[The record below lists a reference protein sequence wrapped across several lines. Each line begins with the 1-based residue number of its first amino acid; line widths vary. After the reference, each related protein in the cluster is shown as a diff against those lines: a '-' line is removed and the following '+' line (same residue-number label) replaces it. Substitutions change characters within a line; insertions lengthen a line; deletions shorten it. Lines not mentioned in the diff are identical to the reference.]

1 MAACSV
7 RRVLQLSV
15 ADARRIALHALGL
28 LDPPYPVR
36 PAGAARAGRAR
47 RAAAVD
53 DVLRHLGAVQ
63 LDTISTL
70 ARSHELVPYARLG
83 PVGRDAVETAYW
95 GGGRGNVHP
104 GEPTSFEYWSHAACV
119 LPIEQWPLFA
129 FRRRDFRRR
138 GIRWHE
144 VPTDALDGV
153 RDRLRTD
160 GPLTTTDLG
169 GGRAGGEWWDWSH
182 TKIAVEWLLD
192 IGEVVCV
199 RRVGWRRVYDLA
211 ERAVPASLR
220 AGGPGW
226 VDDDGVVGPSDADA
240 IRALLARSL
249 RAVGVGTRVD
259 VEDVH
264 RLGGPRMDHA
274 LVAAQ
279 LARLVD
285 EGVAVPVEVDGWRG
299 PAYAHRDAL
308 AVDPGGTSRT
318 TLLSPFDPLVW
329 HRGRTS
335 RLFGFDH
342 TLEAYLPAAKR
353 VHGYFAMPV
362 LHRGA
367 LVARIDPKRD
377 GPVLR
382 ARTVTFEAGPRGGV
396 PGAAIHGTGRA
407 LREAASWVGAE
418 RVELGRV
425 VPESAT
431 SALASTLRG

>member
-1 MAACSV
+1 V
-7 RRVLQLSV
+7 IELSGGDV
-15 ADARRIALHALGL
+15 RRIALAAQGL
-28 LDPPYPVR
+28 LGGPAATYRRV
-36 PAGAARAGRAR
+36 AGASPGRV
-47 RAAAVD
+47 AAVD
-53 DVLRHLGAVQ
+53 ATLRGLGAVQ

-83 PVGRDAVETAYW
+83 AVGRAAVEAAYW
-95 GGGRGNVHP
+95 GGGRGNDHP
-104 GEPTSFEYWSHAACV
+104 GDATSFEYWSHAACV
-119 LPIEQWPLFA
+119 LPIEEWPLFT

-153 RDRLRTD
+153 RARLRDD
-160 GPLTTTDLG
+160 GPLTTSDLG
-169 GGRAGGEWWDWSH
+169 GGRNGGEWWDWSH

-211 ERAVPASLR
+211 ERVVPAPLR
-220 AGGPGW
+220 TGGPGW
-226 VDDDGVVGPSDADA
+226 TDSDGVVGPSDADA

-285 EGVAVPVEVDGWRG
+285 EGLAVPVEVPGWRG
-299 PAYAHRDAL
+299 PVYAHRDAL
-308 AVDPGGTSRT
+308 TESVDGTSRT
-318 TLLSPFDPLVW
+318 TLLSPFDSLVW
-329 HRGRTS
+329 HRGRTA
-335 RLFGFDH
+335 RVFGFDH
-342 TLEAYLPAAKR
+342 TLEAYVPADKR
-353 VHGYFAMPV
+353 VHGYFTMPV

-367 LVARIDPKRD
+367 LVARVDPKRD
-377 GPVLR
+377 GAVLH
-382 ARTVTFEAGPRGGV
+382 ARQVTFETGPRGGV
-396 PGAAIHGTGRA
+396 PGIAVHGTGRA

-425 VPESAT
+425 VPESAAA
-431 SALASTLRG
+431 ALASTLRG